1 MLLNTFR
8 RILFLDLRT
17 TLSDS
22 IPLAKFKSLL
32 LELEQVQ
39 YKYQPL
45 YELEKERVKN
55 ARQEYYQLM
64 IDNTAVDFVNQ
75 FNSEITSAKSEN
87 EKKYVIH
94 SALKSLMYYLQENF
108 RIQSKVVLKKRDE
121 VFVHTA
127 MKNQL
132 VRLYLEVKNE
142 QKEVF
147 DFEEMEEVYQR
158 FYGEP
163 VPVPSIIFDA
173 PLMILNT
180 KLVNP
185 EKELDF
191 QTRMNDFRPD
201 KKGILSYDTIIKNP
215 KRFAEFEE
223 NLFLYGFIDEEYNF
237 TNKHGMKSEMAM
249 KYHQM
254 INEGYFMPRNF
265 KLLKDIKSRDIR
277 KFLDYRYCVNLD
289 KQFRTSMNIGN

>member
-39 YKYQPL
+39 YKYQPF

-55 ARQEYYQLM
+55 ARQEYYQRM
-64 IDNTAVDFVNQ
+64 IDNAAMDFVNQ
-75 FNSEITSAKSEN
+75 FNLEISSAKSEN

-94 SALKSLMYYLQENF
+94 SALKSLMYYLQENY
-108 RIQSKVVLKKRDE
+108 RLQTKGSMKKRDE

-132 VRLYLEVKNE
+132 LRLYLEVKNE

-147 DFEEMEEVYQR
+147 DFEEMEEVYQC
-158 FYGEP
+158 FYSESA
-163 VPVPSIIFDA
+163 PVPSIIFDA
-173 PLMILNT
+173 PLMILNSNA
-180 KLVNP
+180 VNQ

-191 QTRMNDFRPD
+191 QTRMNDFRPEQ
-201 KKGILSYDTIIKNP
+201 KGILSYDTIIKNP

-237 TNKHGMKSEMAM
+237 TNKHGMKSEMAL
-249 KYHQM
+249 KYHQL
-254 INEGYFMPRNF
+254 IDEGYFMPRDF
-265 KLLKDIKSRDIR
+265 KLLKDIKPRDIR
-277 KFLDYRYCVNLD
+277 KFLDHRYQVNLD
-289 KQFRTSMNIGN
+289 KQFRLV